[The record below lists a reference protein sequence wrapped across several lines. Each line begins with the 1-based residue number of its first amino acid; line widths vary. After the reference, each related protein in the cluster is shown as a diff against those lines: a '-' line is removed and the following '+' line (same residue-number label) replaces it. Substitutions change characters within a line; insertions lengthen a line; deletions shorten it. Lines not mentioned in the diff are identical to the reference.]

1 MIYLD
6 TSALIKRFVAEVG
19 SETVN
24 ELMAS
29 TPPVATAKIAFAEV
43 HAGLKRKHREGFLSG
58 RDYALS
64 VRQFEDDWESYIRV
78 DLRDEILRLARD
90 LIRQHPLRGFD
101 AIHLAS
107 ALSVKRALG
116 EDFAFAGADVRLLR
130 AAASEGLNSINVE
143 TT

>member
-6 TSALIKRFVAEVG
+6 TSALIKRFVAEAG

-24 ELMAS
+24 DLVGNV
-29 TPPVATAKIAFAEV
+29 PPVVTATIALVEV

-58 RDYALS
+58 RDYALC
-64 VRQFEDDWESYIRV
+64 VRQFADDWESYIRV
-78 DLRDEILRLARD
+78 ELRNEVLGLARD

-107 ALSVKRALG
+107 ALSVKRAVG
-116 EDFAFAGADVRLLR
+116 EDLTFAAADVRLLR
-130 AAASEGLNSINVE
+130 AAESEGFTAINVE
-143 TT
+143 TA

>member
-6 TSALIKRFVAEVG
+6 TSALIKRFVEEAG

-24 ELMAS
+24 DLVGKA
-29 TPPVATAKIAFAEV
+29 PPIVTAKIAFAEV

-90 LIRQHPLRGFD
+90 LIRQHPLRGFE
-101 AIHLAS
+101 AIHLSS
-107 ALSVKRALG
+107 ALSEKTSRSAPPTRRASPQSTSRTL
-116 EDFAFAGADVRLLR
+116 DIPDPVPFK
-130 AAASEGLNSINVE
+130 IP
-143 TT
+143 

>member
-6 TSALIKRFVAEVG
+6 TSALIKRFVIEVG

-24 ELMAS
+24 DLVGNA
-29 TPPVATAKIAFAEV
+29 PPVVTAKIAFAEV
-43 HAGLKRKHREGFLSG
+43 HAGLKRKHREGPLSG

-64 VRQFEDDWESYIRV
+64 IRQFEADWESYIRV

-101 AIHLAS
+101 AIHLSS
-107 ALSVKRALG
+107 ALSVKRVLG
-116 EDFAFAGADVRLLR
+116 EDLAFGAADARLLR
-130 AAASEGLNSINVE
+130 AAKSEGLTAINVE
-143 TT
+143 TA

>member
-6 TSALIKRFVAEVG
+6 TSALIKRFVAEAG

-24 ELMAS
+24 DLVGKA
-29 TPPVATAKIAFAEV
+29 PPIVTAKIAFAEV

-90 LIRQHPLRGFD
+90 LIRQHPLRGFE
-101 AIHLAS
+101 AIHLSS
-107 ALSVKRALG
+107 ALSEKTSRSAPPTRRASPQSTSRTL
-116 EDFAFAGADVRLLR
+116 DIPDPVPFK
-130 AAASEGLNSINVE
+130 IP
-143 TT
+143 

>member
-6 TSALIKRFVAEVG
+6 TNALIKRFVIEVG

-24 ELMAS
+24 DLVGNA
-29 TPPVATAKIAFAEV
+29 PPVVTAKIAFAEV
-43 HAGLKRKHREGFLSG
+43 HAGLKRKHREGHLSG

-107 ALSVKRALG
+107 AVSVKRVLG
-116 EDFAFAGADVRLLR
+116 EDLAFGAADARLLR
-130 AAASEGLNSINVE
+130 AAKSEGLTAVNVE
-143 TT
+143 TA

>member
-6 TSALIKRFVAEVG
+6 TSALIKRFVAEAG

-24 ELMAS
+24 DLVGKA
-29 TPPVATAKIAFAEV
+29 PPIVTAKIAFAEV
-43 HAGLKRKHREGFLSG
+43 HAGLKRKHREGSLSG

-90 LIRQHPLRGFD
+90 LIRQHPLRGFE
-101 AIHLAS
+101 AIHLSS
-107 ALSVKRALG
+107 ALSEKTSRSAPPTRRASPQSTSRTL
-116 EDFAFAGADVRLLR
+116 DIPDPVPFK
-130 AAASEGLNSINVE
+130 SP
-143 TT
+143 

>member
-6 TSALIKRFVAEVG
+6 TSALIKRFVAEAG

-24 ELMAS
+24 DLVGKA
-29 TPPVATAKIAFAEV
+29 PPIVTAKIAFAEV
-43 HAGLKRKHREGFLSG
+43 HAGLKRKHREGSLSG

-90 LIRQHPLRGFD
+90 LIRQHPLRGFE
-101 AIHLAS
+101 AIQLSS
-107 ALSVKRALG
+107 ALSEKTSRSAPPTRRASPQSTSRTL
-116 EDFAFAGADVRLLR
+116 DIPDPVPFK
-130 AAASEGLNSINVE
+130 IP
-143 TT
+143 

>member
-6 TSALIKRFVAEVG
+6 TSALIKRFVAEAG
-19 SETVN
+19 SEAVN
-24 ELMAS
+24 DLVRNS
-29 TPPVATAKIAFAEV
+29 PPVVTAKIAFAEV

-58 RDYALS
+58 RDYTLS
-64 VRQFEDDWESYIRV
+64 VRQFEDDWGSYIRV

-107 ALSVKRALG
+107 ALSAKRAVG
-116 EDFAFAGADVRLLR
+116 EDLTFAAADVRLLR
-130 AAASEGLNSINVE
+130 AAKSEGLTSINVE
-143 TT
+143 TA

>member
-6 TSALIKRFVAEVG
+6 TSALIKRFVAEAG

-24 ELMAS
+24 DLVGKA
-29 TPPVATAKIAFAEV
+29 PPIVTAKIAFAEV

-101 AIHLAS
+101 AIHLSS
-107 ALSVKRALG
+107 ALTVKRAVG
-116 EDFAFAGADVRLLR
+116 EDLTFGAADVRLLR
-130 AAASEGLNSINVE
+130 AAQSEGLTSLNVE
-143 TT
+143 TA